1 MKTQKTKATINSLL
15 VIAAGFALSAAGAY
29 GQDRVV
35 AHIPFAFQAGGQAQA
50 AGEYSI
56 AREDGVT
63 VLQNA
68 ETGRKIFA
76 GIGVPEDD
84 NAKKPPSLTFTCES
98 GSCVLT
104 QVRLADGRAWKY
116 SAPRPKENEEAR
128 IVVVNLEYAE

>member
-1 MKTQKTKATINSLL
+1 MKTQKTKAKVNSLL

-56 AREDGVT
+56 ARQDAVT

-68 ETGRKIFA
+68 GTGRKISA
-76 GIGVPEDD
+76 GIGVPEDS
-84 NAKKPPSLTFTCES
+84 NAKKPPSLMFICT
-98 GSCVLT
+98 
-104 QVRLADGRAWKY
+104 AARAC
-116 SAPRPKENEEAR
+116 
-128 IVVVNLEYAE
+128 

>member
-1 MKTQKTKATINSLL
+1 MKTKSNSLL

-35 AHIPFAFQAGGQAQA
+35 ARIPFAFQAGGQAQA

-56 AREDGVT
+56 ARLGAVT

-68 ETGRKIFA
+68 DTRRKISA
-76 GIGVPEDD
+76 GIGIQEDN
-84 NAKKPPSLTFTCES
+84 NAGKPPSLTFTCEN

-116 SAPRPKENEEAR
+116 NAPRPKENEEAR
-128 IVVVNLEYAE
+128 IVVVYLEYAE